1 MTWKTLIHGKLLVK
15 DDSLKNSAIQ
25 GSHLSGKH
33 TTEDIRKK
41 SAVSDEAIVLRM
53 QHIIE
58 LVMKKGWDDY
68 KFKFAA
74 TEAARQIDSV
84 DDIADCS
91 EVQLDAWASSIVIR
105 MIQQR
110 GQVPT
115 AWTRVSRCAHC
126 GPVWSEHGLPT
137 LSCGWCWM
145 RVAGKSFPRP

>member
-1 MTWKTLIHGKLLVK
+1 MTWKTLIHGKLPENNE
-15 DDSLKNSAIQ
+15 SLKSAVVQ
-25 GSHLSGKH
+25 DPHLSGKH
-33 TTEDIRKK
+33 TTEDIQTNLP
-41 SAVSDEAIVLRM
+41 VSDEAIILRM

-58 LVMKKGWDDY
+58 LVMKKGWDVY
-68 KFKFAA
+68 QYKFAA

-84 DDIADCS
+84 DDIVDCS